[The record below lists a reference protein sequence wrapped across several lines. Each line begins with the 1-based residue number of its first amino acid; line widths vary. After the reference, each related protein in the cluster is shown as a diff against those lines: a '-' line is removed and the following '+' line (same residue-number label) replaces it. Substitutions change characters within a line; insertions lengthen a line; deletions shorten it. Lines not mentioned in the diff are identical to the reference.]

1 MSVVGLCV
9 YCGADLADDGGRTCD
24 CRRSTLERVVAQ
36 AVRLS
41 GETGRDIRAALR
53 EAASETRRA
62 S

>member
-1 MSVVGLCV
+1 MSCVGICIH
-9 YCGADLADDGGRTCD
+9 CGADLADDGGRTCD

-41 GETGRDIRAALR
+41 SETGRDLRAALR
-53 EAASETRRA
+53 EASGERRRV

>member
-1 MSVVGLCV
+1 MSCVGLCV
-9 YCGADLADDGGRTCD
+9 YCGADLADDGSRRCD